1 MMVAVTIKEGPR
13 GGDDDGGASGDE
25 GDGENRN
32 YNNKGTIYGVST
44 AALHY
49 SEHFICGNLFNNFN
63 LMR

>member
-1 MMVAVTIKEGPR
+1 MAVTIKEGPGGGGA
-13 GGDDDGGASGDE
+13 GGDE
-25 GDGENRN
+25 VDGENRD

-49 SEHFICGNLFNNFN
+49 SKHFICGNLFNHFN